1 MILSRSCDHA
11 IRASLYIALQAD
23 RAFVPIREIASALEI
38 SFHFLTKILQLLT
51 QARIMASFK
60 GPNGGVT
67 LARPAAAISLKEIV
81 LAIDGNRIFNGCM
94 IGLDHCDDDHP
105 CPIHDQWSGLRSNL
119 EQLFSATT
127 LADLAERVCQDGFRL
142 TDLHSTEAVKS

>member
-105 CPIHDQWSGLRSNL
+105 CPYTINGAGCALIWSS
-119 EQLFSATT
+119 FSAPQPSPTWPSGSV
-127 LADLAERVCQDGFRL
+127 R
-142 TDLHSTEAVKS
+142 TDSA